1 MKLYA
6 RLNAILQNGANDV
19 ALIPVGTW
27 MGA

>member
-6 RLNAILQNGANDV
+6 RLNAILQNGANEM
-19 ALIPVGTW
+19 ALILVATW